1 MSIETSKDVELWR
14 RWTQTRSPMDL
25 EALFKQVNPLIQREV
40 NRWAASAP
48 RFVLE
53 SEAKKVAVKAFE
65 SFDPT
70 RGLQLS
76 THLVSQLQ
84 KLSRTAYAQQSAL
97 SIPEQHRLTYNQY
110 LKAKADLEDQLGF
123 PPGLDHIADHLRL
136 PIPKLTTILA
146 NVERREL
153 LESGEGPSFQV
164 RHDDTETIEFAYHQM
179 TPRQKQIFDLRT
191 GMHGH
196 REVGSDK
203 EIMQQLGLTQGML
216 SYELQKIRQLLET
229 TKTFR

>member
-1 MSIETSKDVELWR
+1 MSTETSKDIELWR
-14 RWTQTRSPMDL
+14 RWKQTRSPMDL
-25 EALFKQVNPLIQREV
+25 EALVKQINPLIQREV
-40 NRWAASAP
+40 NRWAAVAP
-48 RFVLE
+48 RFVLDN
-53 SEAKKVAVKAFE
+53 EAKKVAVKAFE

-84 KLSRTAYAQQSAL
+84 KLSRTAYAQQSTL
-97 SIPEQHRLTYNQY
+97 SIPEQHRLTYNRY
-110 LKAKADLEDQLGF
+110 LKARVDLEDELGF
-123 PPGLDHIADHLRL
+123 PPTMEHIADHMQL
-136 PIPKLTTILA
+136 PIPKLTGILA

-153 LESGEGPSFQV
+153 LESGEGPSFQT
-164 RHDDTETIEFAYHQM
+164 RTDDTEKIEFAYHQM

-191 GMHGH
+191 GMHGSM
-196 REVGSDK
+196 EVGSDK
-203 EIMQQLGLTQGML
+203 ELMQRLGLTQGVL